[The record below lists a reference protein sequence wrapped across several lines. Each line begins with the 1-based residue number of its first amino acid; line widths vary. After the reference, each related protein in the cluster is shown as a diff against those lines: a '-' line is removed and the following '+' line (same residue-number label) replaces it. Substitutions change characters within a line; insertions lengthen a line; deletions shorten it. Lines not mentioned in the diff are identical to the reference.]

1 MVGTAA
7 DKDLVNDRASARIG
21 FQHHAEAATMVHSS
35 CLGPDDSDSDR
46 PLGPAG
52 TDQKA
57 GRTFQGTETQGSI
70 GEAGAWNLSTGVTHN
85 RQRCATYETGIQ
97 LGKGNPACT
106 KVEWLT
112 EADFGSSRRH
122 CNSAVMIHK
131 GSGKLTGSNDVYQT
145 STCVRVVTKC
155 TGAC

>member
-1 MVGTAA
+1 MWKLLPIILLVSSAVIVQTASAA
-7 DKDLVNDRASARIG
+7 DEESASNSRIVNTMDLALNPSSKIG
-21 FQHHAEAATMVHSS
+21 A
-35 CLGPDDSDSDR
+35 
-46 PLGPAG
+46 
-52 TDQKA
+52 DQGA

-70 GEAGAWNLSTGVTHN
+70 DETGAWNLSIAVTHN
-85 RQRCATYETGIQ
+85 RLRCATYETGIQ

-131 GSGKLTGSNDVYQT
+131 GSGKFTGSNDIYQA

>member
-1 MVGTAA
+1 MWKLLPIIILVSSAVIVQTATAA
-7 DKDLVNDRASARIG
+7 DEASASSSRIVN
-21 FQHHAEAATMVHSS
+21 TMDLTLNSS
-35 CLGPDDSDSDR
+35 SKN
-46 PLGPAG
+46 G
-52 TDQKA
+52 TD
-57 GRTFQGTETQGSI
+57 RMFEGTETQGSVDET
-70 GEAGAWNLSTGVTHN
+70 GVWNLSTAVTHN
-85 RQRCATYETGIQ
+85 RLRCATYETGIQ

-131 GSGKLTGSNDVYQT
+131 GSGKFTGSNDIYQA
-145 STCVRVVTKC
+145 STCVRVITKC

>member
-1 MVGTAA
+1 MRKVLPIILLISCAVMQQTATAA
-7 DKDLVNDRASARIG
+7 DEASATGSRIVN
-21 FQHHAEAATMVHSS
+21 TMD
-35 CLGPDDSDSDR
+35 LA
-46 PLGPAG
+46 LNPASKNG
-52 TDQKA
+52 TDQGT
-57 GRTFQGTETQGSI
+57 GRTFEGTETQGSI
-70 GEAGAWNLSTGVTHN
+70 DAAGAWTLSTGVTHN
-85 RQRCATYETGIQ
+85 RLRCATYETGIQ

-131 GSGKLTGSNDVYQT
+131 GSGKLTGSNDAFQT

>member
-1 MVGTAA
+1 MRKLLPIILLVSCAAIQQTAVAA
-7 DKDLVNDRASARIG
+7 DEESATASRIVNTMDLVLNPASK
-21 FQHHAEAATMVHSS
+21 S
-35 CLGPDDSDSDR
+35 
-46 PLGPAG
+46 G
-52 TDQKA
+52 TDQGT
-57 GRTFQGTETQGSI
+57 GRTFQGTEMQGLI
-70 GEAGAWNLSTGVTHN
+70 GKAGAWNLSTGVTHN
-85 RQRCATYETGIQ
+85 RLRCATYETGIQ

>member
-1 MVGTAA
+1 MRKLLSIILLVSSAVIVQMAIAA
-7 DKDLVNDRASARIG
+7 DDESA
-21 FQHHAEAATMVHSS
+21 
-35 CLGPDDSDSDR
+35 SDSRIVNTMDLALN
-46 PLGPAG
+46 PSSKIA
-52 TDQKA
+52 TDQGA

-70 GEAGAWNLSTGVTHN
+70 DETGAWNLSTAVTHN
-85 RQRCATYETGIQ
+85 RLRCATYETGIQ

-112 EADFGSSRRH
+112 EADFVSSRRH

-131 GSGKLTGSNDVYQT
+131 GNGKFTGSKDVYQA

>member
-1 MVGTAA
+1 MRKQLPNILMVSCVVMQQAATAA
-7 DKDLVNDRASARIG
+7 DEDSATASRIVNTMDL
-21 FQHHAEAATMVHSS
+21 
-35 CLGPDDSDSDR
+35 
-46 PLGPAG
+46 PLNPTSKNG

-85 RQRCATYETGIQ
+85 RLRCATYETGIQ